1 MVYKMLGMIFQPHS
15 CSNQVWGQHAP
26 LVFCSGVLCR
36 LCLPAS
42 IPDKPAAVKGE
53 NFLSPFAPLMRRKE
67 VQGQMALIFR
77 QRRTPREG
85 TCTSGALRCL
95 PR

>member
-1 MVYKMLGMIFQPHS
+1 MVYKMLRTISQPLS

-26 LVFCSGVLCR
+26 LFSQRRLCR
-36 LCLPAS
+36 HCLPAS
-42 IPDKPAAVKGE
+42 IPDKPAAVKRE

-77 QRRTPREG
+77 QRRNPREG
-85 TCTSGALRCL
+85 ICTSGALLYL